1 MPKATP
7 NKMALLGSIFS
18 LDDIRKLKQM
28 FDIPLNDLINKERD
42 EIQSMNIISPENI
55 SEELLLISL
64 DNQIESPELNNEN
77 SPDLIEQFETR
88 YYLFKLIYSDDT
100 EMINTAIKV
109 KDEFYENLVKKIC
122 IKFGFESIEC
132 PDHLINIVGE
142 SLYRVFIL
150 NYKSN
155 IINFMLS
162 YILEHKPDYV
172 KKYNQDG
179 RILSFSK
186 RFIKRNDAVIVANLM
201 SIIQDIIDDESLTF
215 DQIIRLLAKYDEGE
229 KDILALNSCLSSIS
243 FDDTDNDFRT
253 KFFSIFVKQNNGYS
267 SYISELSESLYK
279 IFPLRQD

>member
-1 MPKATP
+1 
-7 NKMALLGSIFS
+7 
-18 LDDIRKLKQM
+18 M

-243 FDDTDNDFRT
+243 FDDVDNDFRT